1 MDWTT
6 VENAIHAWIS
16 AATGLATDRVLW
28 RDQSMPQPSGSY
40 VTLKILALTA
50 VGHDGLTHTFD
61 PNAEPGKEITFAT
74 EGRRR
79 LALSVQA
86 YSDALTG
93 EGSAAALLAKV
104 QDSLGL
110 PTTREALNAA
120 KLGAFNA
127 GAITDLSALRE
138 TRFQSRAAMTV
149 EFHTVASATAST
161 TYIETV
167 GIERE
172 VLKP

>member
-1 MDWTT
+1 MDWTAI
-6 VENAIHAWIS
+6 ENAIHAWIS
-16 AATGLATDRVLW
+16 AATGLAVDRVLW
-28 RDQSMPQPSGSY
+28 RDQSMPSPPGSY
-40 VTLKILALTA
+40 VTLKLIALTA
-50 VGHDGLTHTFD
+50 VGNDGLTHSFD
-61 PNAEPGKEITFAT
+61 PSADPGKEITLET

-93 EGSAAALLAKV
+93 EGSAAALLAKA
-104 QDSLGL
+104 QDSLAL

-149 EFHTVASATAST
+149 DFHTVTSATAQT
-161 TYIETV
+161 TYVETV
-167 GIERE
+167 EVERE